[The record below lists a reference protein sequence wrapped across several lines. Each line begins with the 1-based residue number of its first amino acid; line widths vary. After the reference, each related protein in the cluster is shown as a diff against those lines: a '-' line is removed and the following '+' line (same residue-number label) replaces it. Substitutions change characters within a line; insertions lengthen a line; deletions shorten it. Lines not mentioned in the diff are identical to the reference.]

1 LILYRHGER
10 LSTVHSGDHAADR
23 DETPGALHLLR
34 WRAIQLALREGRS
47 EMDLGGVDVAGA
59 RREPREGEPMWGLY
73 QHKRSFGGE
82 WLELTGAHER
92 VLDPSRYRLGRVAA
106 RAKRL
111 LGR

>member
-1 LILYRHGER
+1 
-10 LSTVHSGDHAADR
+10 
-23 DETPGALHLLR
+23 
-34 WRAIQLALREGRS
+34 
-47 EMDLGGVDVAGA
+47 MDLGGVDVAGN
-59 RREPREGEPMWGLY
+59 RHEPHEGDPMWGLY

-92 VLDPSRYRLGRVAA
+92 VLDANRYRLGRVAS